1 MAVLFHYTARS
12 ADGVFVSGSLQAA
25 DASAALS
32 ALRGRSLFVSS
43 LESGA
48 TLRGAISHTLL
59 GRTTSRDALV
69 AFFRTFSVLVRAGV
83 PIRRSL
89 AVTIEQCDSA
99 RLREA
104 LQAVASEIESGLA
117 LSEALLHR
125 PREFSPVHAA
135 MIRAGEAGG
144 VLDEVLERLAT
155 VLERDRSARKRL
167 AAALAYPSA
176 VGCAAVALLIF
187 LIASVVPMFRSMFEQ
202 FHVPLPGATLVLLN
216 AGTMLRSPALWLAA
230 ASVCIGGA
238 VAAAYA
244 RKTPRVAAALEATML
259 RVPRLGTI
267 LRKASAAAIAR
278 MLGALLRSGV
288 GMLAALDVLAGSV
301 TSIPFR
307 ESLIDLRQALAEG
320 STLAGPLARS
330 GLYDPLFVQMIRAG
344 EETGAL
350 DAMLLKIA
358 DYYDVDVETALSSL
372 AALVEPALML
382 LLGTAVAFIAAAVFV
397 PLYSLVGN
405 VR

>member
-1 MAVLFHYTARS
+1 
-12 ADGVFVSGSLQAA
+12 
-25 DASAALS
+25 
-32 ALRGRSLFVSS
+32 
-43 LESGA
+43 
-48 TLRGAISHTLL
+48 
-59 GRTTSRDALV
+59 
-69 AFFRTFSVLVRAGV
+69 
-83 PIRRSL
+83 
-89 AVTIEQCDSA
+89 
-99 RLREA
+99 
-104 LQAVASEIESGLA
+104 
-117 LSEALLHR
+117 
-125 PREFSPVHAA
+125 
-135 MIRAGEAGG
+135 
-144 VLDEVLERLAT
+144 
-155 VLERDRSARKRL
+155 
-167 AAALAYPSA
+167 
-176 VGCAAVALLIF
+176 
-187 LIASVVPMFRSMFEQ
+187 
-202 FHVPLPGATLVLLN
+202 
-216 AGTMLRSPALWLAA
+216 
-230 ASVCIGGA
+230 
-238 VAAAYA
+238 
-244 RKTPRVAAALEATML
+244 
-259 RVPRLGTI
+259 
-267 LRKASAAAIAR
+267 

-350 DAMLLKIA
+350 DAMLLKVA